1 MMNTEHRLELMERQR
16 TALQELVDMWWQH
29 PDRMDAQYLEDHRE
43 AEQRGDEAA
52 ARRAV
57 VDQVASLSDGR
68 AWLEHHRWCR
78 HGGGP
83 A

>member
-1 MMNTEHRLELMERQR
+1 
-16 TALQELVDMWWQH
+16 
-29 PDRMDAQYLEDHRE
+29 MDAQYREDHRE